1 MHMKLRK
8 SDFTGTGKVFRF
20 TLVQMLKGKANMV
33 NMLIFFLFAAGS
45 IPVMTLMMGGEQS
58 QFDEA
63 EASRIAA
70 VYVRNDTGYE
80 LDLESIS
87 RRDKFFS
94 DTNFIDTDLMDVE
107 WSEDTYESMVEP
119 AEAYIH
125 LQKDTEKMN
134 FTR

>member
-20 TLVQMLKGKANMV
+20 TLVQMLKGKANIIT
-33 NMLIFFLFAAGS
+33 MLIFFLFAAGS

-107 WSEDTYESMVEP
+107 WSEDTYESIDRKSVV
-119 AEAYIH
+119 
-125 LQKDTEKMN
+125 
-134 FTR
+134 